1 MSSFLPIDVS
11 QVRMGMYIQLDV
23 GWMRHP
29 FPVNSFR
36 ITNQEQL
43 DTLRSLN
50 LAQVRWSPAKSD
62 LAVQEEST
70 APQAQ
75 DSAPP
80 VESTPSPTAS
90 APQDSTLQACER
102 RFSQATQDY
111 VDIAAQ
117 AFNQPQQARART
129 EALVAASIEE
139 LLDHG
144 EVVIRLLSED
154 VGVRSALHPVNVMVL
169 SLLLGRAQG
178 LDSAQLHTLGLAA
191 LLHDVG
197 KQALPAHV
205 REPYA
210 QLSADEV
217 MLYRSHVEES
227 RDCILHMGLPAAV
240 AQAVAQ
246 HHERADRSGFPAR
259 LEASSWDKLGQIVA
273 LVNHY
278 ERLCN
283 PSHGGA
289 CLTPHEALSV
299 MFAQH
304 QGKFDPGLLGIFI
317 RMMGVYPP
325 GSVVQLVDERYAIVV
340 SVNPARPLRPRIV
353 VYDRSIPK
361 EQAQV
366 WDLEELPGV
375 GIRRSLRPPQLPREV
390 LDYLS
395 PRQRICYFFERA
407 VGSMVSG
414 GVE

>member
-1 MSSFLPIDVS
+1 M
-11 QVRMGMYIQLDV
+11 
-23 GWMRHP
+23 
-29 FPVNSFR
+29 
-36 ITNQEQL
+36 
-43 DTLRSLN
+43 
-50 LAQVRWSPAKSD
+50 
-62 LAVQEEST
+62 
-70 APQAQ
+70 
-75 DSAPP
+75 
-80 VESTPSPTAS
+80 
-90 APQDSTLQACER
+90 
-102 RFSQATQDY
+102 
-111 VDIAAQ
+111 
-117 AFNQPQQARART
+117 
-129 EALVAASIEE
+129 
-139 LLDHG
+139 
-144 EVVIRLLSED
+144 
-154 VGVRSALHPVNVMVL
+154 
-169 SLLLGRAQG
+169 
-178 LDSAQLHTLGLAA
+178 
-191 LLHDVG
+191 
-197 KQALPAHV
+197 
-205 REPYA
+205 
-210 QLSADEV
+210 
-217 MLYRSHVEES
+217 
-227 RDCILHMGLPAAV
+227 
-240 AQAVAQ
+240 QAVAQ

-414 GVE
+414 GAV